1 MKKKGQVWVETIIY
15 TLIAF
20 VMIGLILY
28 FANPKIREAQD
39 QAILEQSAG
48 MLENLKSVILNIG
61 IPGNK
66 RLTEITIKKGELV
79 IDGVNDRLIF
89 QMDSDYIYSEPGK
102 SINYGSLN
110 VTTQEKGDLNTIILF
125 GDYSNGYNITYEGID
140 QLKTISQSASPYKLF
155 ISNNGGS
162 PTNINFELG

>member
-1 MKKKGQVWVETIIY
+1 MKRRGQVWVETIIY

-39 QAILEQSAG
+39 RSILEQSAG
-48 MLENLKSVILNIG
+48 ILENLKSVILNIG

-66 RLTEITIKKGELV
+66 RLIEITVKKGELI
-79 IDGVNDRLIF
+79 IDGVNDKLIF
-89 QMDSDYIYSEPGK
+89 QMDSEYIYSEPGK
-102 SINYGSLN
+102 SISYGTLDVS
-110 VTTQEKGDLNTIILF
+110 TQKKGDYSTIILS
-125 GDYSNGYNITYEGID
+125 GNYSDGYNITYEGSD
-140 QLKTISQSASPYKLF
+140 QLKTISQSSSPYKLF
-155 ISNNGGS
+155 ISNSGGS